1 MMAKVVERPD
11 SQLYDTDFS
20 LWIERQIALLRGGRF
35 DEIDIDHLI
44 EEMEG
49 LSRKEKQEVESR
61 ALLILVHLLKLSF
74 SSASEPRRG
83 WRRTVMVQRRSLDR
97 MLTTTLRQHLSAQV
111 YTLYQDARRLTA
123 VELETDAVEPDVLPE
138 ACPYTLDEVLDA
150 EWLPQNVHD
159 LDRDGT

>member
-1 MMAKVVERPD
+1 MAKVAERSD
-11 SQLYDTDFS
+11 ADLYERDFPA
-20 LWIERQIALLRGGRF
+20 WAKRQADLLRAGRYA
-35 DEIDIDHLI
+35 DLDLEHLI

-97 MLTTTLRQHLSAQV
+97 MLTTTLRHHLARQLH
-111 YTLYQDARRLTA
+111 TLYKDARRLTA
-123 VELETDAVEPDVLPE
+123 VELETDAVEPDILPE
-138 ACPYTLDEVLDA
+138 TCLYTLDEVLDSQ
-150 EWLPQNVHD
+150 WWPQNVHD
-159 LDRDGT
+159 LDRGEV